1 MRVYVPIVS
10 HDQSLLPTLKLS
22 INGQKWRSGKSLP
35 EIQLPKVTVSE
46 TKNLTTC
53 VIRIIH

>member
-35 EIQLPKVTVSE
+35 EIQLPKVTVS
-46 TKNLTTC
+46 
-53 VIRIIH
+53 